1 MPEAIQETCLH
12 VVSRCDQPIKLAY
25 YGFIDATGE
34 LQSIVMA
41 ADLDPLF
48 ALQLMQRGSSTLS
61 QRGAQYEAGYTSRE
75 SFIGCFARTTLQ
87 SRPRLAFEYR
97 TNRLTRLRIRLTVVF
112 KGSAY
117 LA

>member
-12 VVSRCDQPIKLAY
+12 VVSRCDHPIKLAD

-61 QRGAQYEAGYTSRE
+61 QRGAQYEAGYTFTAALPELPYR
-75 SFIGCFARTTLQ
+75 AA
-87 SRPRLAFEYR
+87 LAWHSN
-97 TNRLTRLRIRLTVVF
+97 TAPTDLPDSGL
-112 KGSAY
+112 G
-117 LA
+117 